1 MARNDAVREA
11 KQLVHHTFSTAIG
24 DNDSTPAQNVTDQQ
38 KRKRFMSTILIT
50 RRIPAAAMERI
61 VAHCDAHGWDLRQWD
76 SDESMPRGELLEQV
90 RGVEGLYCLITD
102 RIDEAL
108 LAAAGPQLRVVS
120 TMSVG
125 YDHIDVAAC
134 AARGVAVGNTPGVL
148 TDTTA
153 DLAIALLLATA
164 RRLPEAID
172 AVKQGAWPAW
182 RPEWM
187 TGADLFGSTVGVVGL
202 GRIGAAVA
210 KRLTGFDCRLLYT
223 GPHPKPELSAP
234 LCVSY
239 VSMDELLVE
248 SDFVSIHCPLNR
260 ATEHLFDAG
269 AFRKM
274 KPTAALINTSRG
286 GVVDQEALYAALASG
301 EIWAA
306 GLDVTTPEPLP
317 PDHPLLTLPNC
328 VVTPHI
334 GSASIATRRKMALIA
349 ADNLLA
355 GVAGEPL
362 PHAVI

>member
-1 MARNDAVREA
+1 MPTV
-11 KQLVHHTFSTAIG
+11 
-24 DNDSTPAQNVTDQQ
+24 
-38 KRKRFMSTILIT
+38 LIT
-50 RRIPAAAMERI
+50 RRIPAAAMKRI
-61 VAHCDAHGWDLRQWD
+61 VAHCNAHEWDIRHWD
-76 SDESMPRGELLEQV
+76 SDEVMPRDALLEQV
-90 RGVEGLYCLITD
+90 RGVAGLYCLITD
-102 RIDEAL
+102 RVDEAL
-108 LAAAGPQLRVVS
+108 LTAAGPGLRVVS

-134 AARGVAVGNTPGVL
+134 AAHGIAVGNTPGVL

-153 DLAIALLLATA
+153 DLTIALLLATA

-172 AVKQGAWPAW
+172 AVRQGAWPAW

-187 TGADLFGSTVGVVGL
+187 TGADLFGNTVGIVGL

-223 GPHPKPELSAP
+223 GPHPKPELADP
-234 LCVSY
+234 LGASY
-239 VSMDELLVE
+239 VSMDELLGE
-248 SDFVSIHCPLNR
+248 SDFVSIHCPLNQE
-260 ATEHLFDAG
+260 TTHLFDAD

-286 GVVDQEALYAALASG
+286 GVVDQDALYAALMTG

-334 GSASIATRRKMALIA
+334 GSASIATRRKMALMA

-355 GVAGEPL
+355 GVAGDPL
-362 PHAVI
+362 PNGVG